1 MVRKLTILVVF
12 ICLAVPCSLALSQ
25 ALPQPTLA
33 CNVGPVSKTYGQ
45 TQWLLYSCNDTSTL
59 IAVSAP
65 GNPASP
71 FYFSFSLEGGASYHV
86 RGEGT
91 GSKAASDAAYND
103 LQALSA
109 SAVRDL
115 IEQTKLVGK

>member
-12 ICLAVPCSLALSQ
+12 ICLAVPCSLTLSQ
-25 ALPQPTLA
+25 ALLQPTLA
-33 CNVGPVSKTYGQ
+33 CNVGPVNKTFGQ

-71 FYFSFSLEGGASYHV
+71 FYFSLSLEGASYHV

-91 GSKAASDAAYND
+91 GSKVASDAAYND

-115 IEQTKLVGK
+115 IGQTKLVGK